1 MRLRL
6 AIMSGALGLLASGPA
21 QASGLQV
28 SPVTVTLTARET
40 ADGLTLSNVGD
51 AIVHAQ
57 VRVYHWR
64 QGPDGDILDPSTG
77 LVISPPMVVIEPGGQ
92 QLVRVI
98 RTKPAPAEGQAE
110 DAYRIVIDEL
120 PVARDDREG
129 IDFVLRYSLPVFI
142 QPAGTEQTPNLTWS
156 LIETDGKIGIGVA
169 NSGLKHAQI
178 ADVSIQWPDGRQT
191 VLAPGLLGYALPGA
205 TRIWGTAESWPATM
219 PAGKLKVRINGQEA
233 QHELPLAGSSR

>member
-1 MRLRL
+1 MHL
-6 AIMSGALGLLASGPA
+6 AIMSGALGLLASVPA
-21 QASGLQV
+21 YASGLQV

-51 AIVHAQ
+51 YTVHAQ

-64 QGPDGDILDPSTG
+64 QGPDGDMLDPSTG
-77 LVISPPMVVIEPGGQ
+77 LVISPPMVVLEPGGQ

-120 PVARDDREG
+120 PVARDESEG
-129 IDFVLRYSLPVFI
+129 IDFILRYSLPVFI
-142 QPAGTEQTPNLTWS
+142 QPAGTEPTPSLTWS
-156 LIETDGKIGIGVA
+156 LIEADGKIGIGVA
-169 NSGLKHAQI
+169 NAGLKHAQI
-178 ADVSIQWPDGRQT
+178 ADVSIRWPDGSQT

-205 TRIWGTAESWPATM
+205 TRTWGTAEPWPATA
-219 PAGKLKVRINGQEA
+219 PAGRLEVRINGQET
-233 QHELPLAGSSR
+233 QQELPLAGSSR